1 MRDRPKNK
9 IQEEKTMQTS
19 RVFLGAMENKECGR
33 TIDQMINDALAEMP
47 GMRLAQAV
55 VLEVFGDFCT
65 LLCVF
70 EKNDQEEK

>member
-9 IQEEKTMQTS
+9 IQEEKTIQTS
-19 RVFLGAMENKECGR
+19 KVFLGAMENKEYGR

-55 VLEVFGDFCT
+55 VLEVSGDFCT